1 MKKAIAAI
9 AAAVMLAGCSGST
22 QSDSHSESSHSSES
36 VTQSTTQNAASTSQT
51 TSVSTA
57 QSSQTASAETTAAQT
72 TVQTQKSTCD
82 TRKPVILLGGG
93 NIYHLLGK
101 PFDPEQYLS
110 YGDDTDR
117 HPKLTFTGRVDTN
130 HSGSYPIKAAITDAS
145 GNVLEKDIT
154 VHVVT
159 SVPKEK
165 QNAQQNTAFAEFANK
180 YKGSAH
186 SFGIDVSQWQG
197 NIDFNAVKAAGCTFV
212 FIRVGTYYSS
222 ETPDTHFAEN
232 LKKALAAGLD
242 VGAYVYCTVTD
253 KAQAVKC
260 AQWVNAQLGNAPLK
274 LPVAFDW
281 EEISGFQNYGA
292 STGDVCDA
300 YLAFKSE
307 IEKSGR
313 SSIVYSNRELAAKL
327 WNEQCVSSGYWL
339 ADYTER
345 ADNAGCPFRQ
355 VGVGRINGINVP
367 VDINVRFKAQA

>member
-36 VTQSTTQNAASTSQT
+36 VTQSITQNAASTSQT
-51 TSVSTA
+51 TSASTA
-57 QSSQTASAETTAAQT
+57 PTLLTTSAQQTTAQE
-72 TVQTQKSTCD
+72 QKPAAD

-130 HSGSYPIKAAITDAS
+130 HAGSYPIKASITDAS
-145 GNVLEKDIT
+145 GNVLEKDMT
-154 VHVVT
+154 VRVV
-159 SVPKEK
+159 SSIPKGT
-165 QNAQQNTAFAEFANK
+165 QSAQRSTTFAEFAER
-180 YKGSAH
+180 YKGSGN
-186 SFGIDVSQWQG
+186 SYGIDVSQWQG
-197 NIDFNAVKAAGCTFV
+197 NIDFNAVKAAGCSFV
-212 FIRVGTYYSS
+212 FIRVGTYFSS
-222 ETPDTHFAEN
+222 GTVDTYFAAN
-232 LKKALAAGLD
+232 LKNALAAGLD

-253 KAQAVKC
+253 KAQAAKC
-260 AQWVNAQLGNAPLK
+260 AQWVNAQLGNASLK

-313 SSIVYSNRELAAKL
+313 STIVYSNRELAAKL

-355 VGVGRINGINVP
+355 VGVGRINGINAP